1 MKTII
6 NKFVLFVMLFAGA
19 ASLHGCSDPD
29 GIIEDIA
36 YGREFSPLNFTHTL
50 ANNVNV
56 TFSWTVMT
64 GIADYTLTLSY
75 ADGEGGVY
83 DQVDLIAPL
92 DGDGNTVKTMEYSF
106 RELPGNR
113 EWIAELVAVSQRAGV
128 ADSKPATRTFATGV
142 ENLFL
147 NDGKMGDGDV
157 TATTAMLRWVAGSNV
172 THLDVT
178 PDVGLIELS
187 SAAIAAGEYQ
197 LTDLVTGTSYT
208 VELLRDEAVRGTISF
223 VASDKIDVD
232 VVDKGATTITLAW
245 GADQQ
250 VTSLVL
256 KGGDDER
263 TVTLTDAEIA
273 AHTYTFEGLK
283 AQTEYSISVYI
294 AGVESGNLVVTTLGQ
309 SSFWDFTT
317 GWQPVSW
324 ETDQTIDGL
333 TILAASG
340 KNVEIREDADYG
352 YNYLDLRGKSTV
364 KEGEAPSQRAVQFS
378 VVGEGV
384 IAIDCYANGAGRN
397 FYAYVDALGKSFG
410 PYEAPTADNRGK
422 VYIPC
427 PGIPASAKVSIWTDA
442 TINHIYSIGWY
453 EGSEAPG
460 QNATPLDAPVV
471 TSDPAEVTK
480 GDNTEVTFSW
490 TAVPNASTYTY
501 RLALTT
507 LNGETEEV
515 VRLSETVSATRMT
528 VPAATVATL
537 KPGTY
542 TISVTAAAVS
552 DYLYKPSPAGSA
564 ALTVN
569 DTKLAAP
576 VVKFTPAKVT
586 KGDQTEVTASWE
598 AVEGAAS
605 YEVTFNGSAPET
617 VNATSYTVAAATVA
631 GLAVGEYTISV
642 VANPADASAQASDA
656 GTAKLT
662 VADASGP
669 GGDNFAWDFT
679 DAGFDSYYAAI
690 GEENN
695 SNYDD
700 TWNGLSI
707 VAGGSAIKV
716 GTNSTLGVRY
726 VQMGG
731 AGSNTKRYLK
741 FTATAPGTLTVKAS
755 NTGST
760 ADMARRVTVEAG
772 GVMES
777 QEGGFSSNDPQT
789 LTFEVK
795 SAGDVVIYPSING
808 LRFYSVEY
816 VSGGGSTP
824 GGSGTD
830 YTMTLSATAGVLSTN
845 IMGLP
850 TSWVANDST
859 WTATDDTGAS
869 MITFTGN
876 IYYSTSETKNIV
888 WYFNKGKAETHVAA
902 ADMGKIRKITIYPNS
917 ARKPELLT
925 CSYGAPSTALP
936 AAEPTG
942 TNSSTITFDF
952 ATAGVDASDFRID
965 FTDTSTNI
973 EIGKV
978 VIEYTK

>member
-6 NKFVLFVMLFAGA
+6 NKFLLLVTLFAGA

-50 ANNVNV
+50 SNNVNV
-56 TFSWTVMT
+56 TFSWTVMA

-128 ADSKPATRTFATGV
+128 ADSKPAACAFATGV

-178 PDVGLIELS
+178 PDVGLVKLT
-187 SAAIAAGEYQ
+187 SAQIAAGEYE
-197 LTDLVTGTSYT
+197 LTGLVTGTSYT
-208 VELLRDEAVRGTISF
+208 VGLLRDEAVRGTISF
-223 VASDKIDVD
+223 VAS
-232 VVDKGATTITLAW
+232 
-245 GADQQ
+245 
-250 VTSLVL
+250 
-256 KGGDDER
+256 
-263 TVTLTDAEIA
+263 
-273 AHTYTFEGLK
+273 
-283 AQTEYSISVYI
+283 
-294 AGVESGNLVVTTLGQ
+294 
-309 SSFWDFTT
+309 
-317 GWQPVSW
+317 
-324 ETDQTIDGL
+324 
-333 TILAASG
+333 G

-352 YNYLDLRGKSTV
+352 CNYLDLRGKSTV

-397 FYAYVDALGKSFG
+397 FYAHVDALGKSFG
-410 PYEAPTADNRGK
+410 PVEAPTADTRGK

-453 EGSEAPG
+453 EGAEAPG

-471 TSDPAEVTK
+471 TADPASVTK
-480 GDNTEVTFSW
+480 GDNTGVTFSW
-490 TAVPNASTYTY
+490 AAVPNAATYTY

-507 LNGETEEV
+507 LNGEAEEV

-528 VPAATVATL
+528 VPAETVARL

-552 DYLYKPSPAGSA
+552 DYLYKPSPAGTA
-564 ALTVN
+564 ALTVA

-576 VVKFTPAKVT
+576 AVKVTPAKVT
-586 KGDQTEVTASWE
+586 RGDQTEVTASWD
-598 AVEGAAS
+598 AVDGAAS
-605 YEVTFNGSAPET
+605 YDVSFNGGASENVT
-617 VNATSYTVAAATVA
+617 GTSYTIAAATVA
-631 GLAVGEYTISV
+631 GLAAGEYAISV

-656 GTAKLT
+656 GTARLT
-662 VADASGP
+662 VVEASGP
-669 GGDNFAWDFT
+669 GGDNFAWDFSSSAFSDLIARLTAAGSAGLT
-679 DAGFDSYYAAI
+679 DLDETI
-690 GEENN
+690 
-695 SNYDD
+695 D
-700 TWNGLSI
+700 GLRILS
-707 VAGGSAIKV
+707 GGSSFRG
-716 GTNSTLGVRY
+716 GTSSGVSY
-726 VQMGG
+726 IQTGG
-731 AGSNTKRYLK
+731 KGTASVRSFS
-741 FTATAPGTLTVKAS
+741 FTASASGKLKVVAS
-755 NTGST
+755 NTGSGAAT
-760 ADMARRVTVEAG
+760 DGRSVTVQIGDDAAGAQSKEAG
-772 GVMES
+772 SGSGEPTTCEFDIAVTGETTVYVYS
-777 QEGGFSSNDPQT
+777 T
-789 LTFEVK
+789 
-795 SAGDVVIYPSING
+795 ING
-808 LRFYSVEY
+808 LRFYSIEY
-816 VSGGGSTP
+816 VSDGGSGGGDA
-824 GGSGTD
+824 GTD
-830 YTMTLSATAGVLSTN
+830 YTMTLSATAGVLSSN
-845 IMGLP
+845 ITGLP
-850 TSWVANDST
+850 TSWAAGDST
-859 WTATDDTGAS
+859 WTATDDTGTSA
-869 MITFTGN
+869 ITFTGN
-876 IYYSTSETKNIV
+876 IYYSTSDTKNIV

-902 ADMGKIRKITIYPNS
+902 SDMGKIRKITINPNS

-925 CSYGAPSTALP
+925 CTYGTSATVL
-936 AAEPTG
+936 AATEPTG
-942 TNSSTITFDF
+942 TNSSTISFDF
-952 ATAGVDASDFRID
+952 AAAGVDASDFRIG
-965 FTDTSTNI
+965 FSDTSTNI

-978 VIEYTK
+978 VIEYTR